1 MRAPYLAPLLIVLC
15 GAGPCQREE
24 REVRP
29 DPAAVAETDE
39 RVALSTITAGPAAP
53 VVETSG
59 KGRDY
64 ETNAYHLSQGKTL
77 YKWFNCN
84 GCHANGG
91 GDSGPPLMDDKWIY
105 GGSIENIVAA
115 IREGRPN
122 GMPSFRGRIPDPQ
135 IWEIAA
141 YVRSMSGNV
150 PAAAAPSRSD
160 SLHARPAENRQTP
173 SPPVPGGSTPPSGLM
188 PE

>member
-29 DPAAVAETDE
+29 DPAAIAETDE
-39 RVALSTITAGPAAP
+39 KVALTTITAGPATP

-59 KGRDY
+59 QGREY

-91 GDSGPPLMDDKWIY
+91 GDSGPPLMDETWIY
-105 GGSIENIVAA
+105 GGEIENIVETL
-115 IREGRPN
+115 REGRPN
-122 GMPSFRGRIPDPQ
+122 GMPSFRGRIPDDQ
-135 IWEIAA
+135 MWQIAA
-141 YVRSMSGNV
+141 YVRSMGRYV
-150 PAAAAPSRSD
+150 PKDAAPSRND
-160 SLHARPAENRQTP
+160 RMHAHPAENRRSRAEP
-173 SPPVPGGSTPPSGLM
+173 GPGGSVPPSAER
-188 PE
+188 PQ